1 MIGSKGTKRSPA
13 WLKYSE
19 KKVVADKLMRLC
31 KTGLSQALF
40 FCLEWN
46 KKILEVVEA
55 SIKRILLTTCCVDNR
70 FSEVGVATGINRK
83 HNPEERRELLGFL

>member
-1 MIGSKGTKRSPA
+1 MIGSKGTKWRPA

-19 KKVVADKLMRLC
+19 KKVVADKLMKLY
-31 KTGLSQALF
+31 KTGLFQALF

-46 KKILEVVEA
+46 KILEVVEA

-83 HNPEERRELLGFL
+83 HNPDERRELLGFL